1 MKTQPAARTRVMYDG
16 LYTFVMRILN
26 AACAAGLGILTARM
40 LGPAGKGF
48 YALPGV
54 EAGLVVSAF
63 SGLGSALSYFLLNR
77 KLSASVLIPA
87 FATALLFIIAGG
99 AALVPI
105 ALLSGERWALLPALA
120 SLPAAACINMAAGYA
135 VGIKRV
141 RYSTTVNVAVTI
153 LTLALMTCGFFLVA
167 RSPAVAIV
175 VWIAASTVVGA
186 LAIAAVIVHARRLR
200 GSESVTAKEFAK
212 FGIKVGFVNLVSL
225 LNYRADLYIVAL
237 LTSPAAL
244 GMYTVA
250 VSAAESLLVPTQV
263 TALVTSP
270 HIGSL
275 QAKEAAALTARCV
288 RNNVLIALVVCGV
301 LFALAQP
308 LVRLLYGTAFSPT
321 VGALQILLFG
331 VFALSLGSPMSS
343 YFTLKLGRP
352 EVPLRLAAASALI
365 CIATSL
371 ALVPRIGFYGAA
383 IGSSIAYVL
392 AQGAA
397 IWYFAQT
404 ASVDVRT
411 ILIPTRDDI
420 ALYGRFLVHLLHDI
434 RPHYPRRG
442 SIPNSSAPTPRR

>member
-1 MKTQPAARTRVMYDG
+1 MSARPAAATRVMYDG

-26 AACAAGLGILTARM
+26 AVCAAGLGILTARM
-40 LGPAGKGF
+40 LGPAGKGL

-63 SGLGSALSYFLLNR
+63 SGVGSALSYFLLNR
-77 KLSASVLIPA
+77 KLSRSILIPA
-87 FATALLFIIAGG
+87 CTTALLFVIAGG
-99 AALVPI
+99 AALIPI
-105 ALLSGERWALLPALA
+105 ALFSGQRWALVPALA
-120 SLPAAACINMAAGYA
+120 SLPAAACVNLAAGYA
-135 VGIKRV
+135 IGVKRV
-141 RYSTTVNVAVTI
+141 RYSTTVNVAVTV
-153 LTLALMTCGFFLVA
+153 LTLALMACGFFFIQ

-175 VWIAASTVVGA
+175 VWIAASTLVGI
-186 LAIAAVIVHARRLR
+186 LAIGAVVIHARRLG
-200 GSESVTAKEFAK
+200 GSESVSTAEFAK
-212 FGIKVGFVNLVSL
+212 FGVKVGFVNLVSL

-275 QAKEAAALTARCV
+275 ERNQAAALTARCV
-288 RNNVLIALVVCGV
+288 RNNVLIALVVCGA
-301 LFALAQP
+301 LFAFAQP
-308 LVRLLYGTAFSPT
+308 LVHLLYGAAFFPT
-321 VGALQILLFG
+321 VGALQILLVG

-352 EVPLRLAAASALI
+352 EVPLSLAAVSALI

-371 ALVPRIGFYGAA
+371 ALVPRMGFYGAA
-383 IGSSIAYVL
+383 IGSSVAYIV
-392 AQGAA
+392 AQAGA
-397 IWYFAQT
+397 IGYFAHT
-404 ASVDVRT
+404 TSVSLRE
-411 ILIPTRDDI
+411 ILLPTWEDL
-420 ALYGRFLVHLLHDI
+420 ALYRTFTVRLLRDI
-434 RPHYPRRG
+434 RPHYPGRG